1 MVALYFVFDAVDWG
15 RLWAGCSLEIA
26 DLFTELQSAMIHK
39 MGAIGFPDTTPEV
52 QLQSTEFAESDEAL
66 KALSTTSHSFRGI
79 TQTVPF
85 EKL

>member
-1 MVALYFVFDAVDWG
+1 
-15 RLWAGCSLEIA
+15 
-26 DLFTELQSAMIHK
+26 MIHK

-52 QLQSTEFAESDEAL
+52 QLQSTNFAESDEAL
-66 KALSTTSHSFRGI
+66 KALPTTPHSFRGI